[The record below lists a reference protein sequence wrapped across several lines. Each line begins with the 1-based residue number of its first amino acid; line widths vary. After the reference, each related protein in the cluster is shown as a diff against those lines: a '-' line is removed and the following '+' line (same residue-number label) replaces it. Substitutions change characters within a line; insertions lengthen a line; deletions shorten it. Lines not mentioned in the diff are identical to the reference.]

1 MNQLISE
8 FPQFS
13 CKREKKKVDLRT
25 CFYAFYSNTD
35 LPAAHEPRFCS
46 QVSFFINWYE
56 TVLQKRRAVRTN
68 PTRLDSL
75 IGVYCYMVKFK
86 ALQIS
91 REHESQYLDEN

>member
-1 MNQLISE
+1 MPFTPTLTSLLLMNHGFVHRS
-8 FPQFS
+8 
-13 CKREKKKVDLRT
+13 
-25 CFYAFYSNTD
+25 
-35 LPAAHEPRFCS
+35 
-46 QVSFFINWYE
+46 VSSLTE